1 MNRAYKNKSGQK
13 YSVLIRSSRSMT
25 VVYMILEDSVG
36 SKALGDGKT
45 QLENVR

>member
-1 MNRAYKNKSGQK
+1 MNRAYKNKSRQK
-13 YSVLIRSSRSMT
+13 YSVLIRSMT

>member
-13 YSVLIRSSRSMT
+13 YSVLIRSSWSMT

-36 SKALGDGKT
+36 SKALGDGET